1 METKPTRASRKE
13 NFDIETP
20 EVQIEIISGKVEV
33 LESTDGQSHVEVSTR
48 IENSEDLRDLVNI
61 STQGKRI
68 LIRAGRRNPGLRQ
81 FFGTRSHAF
90 DITVLLS
97 KSSMVKINAVSAE
110 VYVDQTLLNLDVQSV
125 SGDVVVLQNPTKICS
140 IKTVSGDI
148 TAHANSIS
156 SFRLKSVSGDMKVT
170 VAPGLE
176 VDIDG
181 KSISGDL
188 KSEIALSS
196 SIESQGE
203 SGECVTINASSVS
216 GDISLGRS

>member
-13 NFDIETP
+13 NFDIEGP

-33 LESTDGQSHVEVSTR
+33 LDSTDVQSHVEVSTR
-48 IENSEDLRDLVNI
+48 IENSEGLRDLVDI
-61 STQGKRI
+61 SIQGKRLI
-68 LIRAGRRNPGLRQ
+68 IRAGRKNPGLRQ
-81 FFGTRSHAF
+81 LFSARSHAF
-90 DITVLLS
+90 DVTVRLP
-97 KSSMVKINAVSAE
+97 KSSIVKISAVSAG
-110 VYVDQTLLNLDVQSV
+110 VYIDQTLLNLDIQSV

-148 TAHANSIS
+148 TTHANSIS
-156 SFRLKSVSGDMKVT
+156 NYRLKSVSGDMKVT

-188 KSEIALSS
+188 KSEIPLSTYL
-196 SIESQGE
+196 ETHDE

-216 GDISLGRS
+216 GDISIVRS